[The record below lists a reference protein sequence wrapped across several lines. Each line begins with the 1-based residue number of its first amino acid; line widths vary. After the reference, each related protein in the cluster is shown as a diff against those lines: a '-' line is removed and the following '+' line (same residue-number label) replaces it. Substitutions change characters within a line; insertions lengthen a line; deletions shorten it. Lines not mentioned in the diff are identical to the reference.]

1 MKKIKTLC
9 AVCAMAM
16 CFSTLSVTASAEETS
31 GGAALTREQCNKI
44 VETAI
49 EEYHIVVPDTE
60 EYKAYI
66 WDMAKES
73 GLTANAVE
81 TQFQAD
87 FGKAAERKKL
97 NEKRAADVYINSA
110 EEAMAALDEINAEK
124 HTAYNLGVGPFAEK
138 ADYLDALQLDKEAFK
153 ERVEHEMKNNQGG
166 ELVEKLGIEDFN
178 EKLPGVSH

>member
-49 EEYHIVVPDTE
+49 EEYHIVVPDME

-110 EEAMAALDEINAEK
+110 EEAMAALDKCRKTHGIQFGRRTVCGESRLFGRV
-124 HTAYNLGVGPFAEK
+124 TTGQRGVQRK
-138 ADYLDALQLDKEAFK
+138 S
-153 ERVEHEMKNNQGG
+153 RT
-166 ELVEKLGIEDFN
+166 
-178 EKLPGVSH
+178 

>member
-1 MKKIKTLC
+1 MKKIKTLLCCLALWQC
-9 AVCAMAM
+9 AFPRSRLRQVPKKR
-16 CFSTLSVTASAEETS
+16 
-31 GGAALTREQCNKI
+31 AAVRRTREQCNKI

-49 EEYHIVVPDTE
+49 EEYHIVVPDME

-66 WDMAKES
+66 WDMAKKS

-87 FGKAAERKKL
+87 FGKAAERKKF

-124 HTAYNLGVGPFAEK
+124 HTATIWASDRLRRKQTIWTRYNWTK
-138 ADYLDALQLDKEAFK
+138 RRSKKEL
-153 ERVEHEMKNNQGG
+153 EHEMKKQPRWG
-166 ELVEKLGIEDFN
+166 ELVEKTRDRGFQ
-178 EKLPGVSH
+178 